1 MGQSIDAEIRGRK
14 REDSIHRHTG
24 WKPPGSLVAW
34 QGTGYA
40 WAARPEGAVVLSVD
54 ENGTGEDA
62 LSCQQSSLPR
72 GGTYDFAKGTTGV
85 VFDPS
90 PTVRAAATSTKSTLA
105 ACIFCVRLL
114 VRFINGGI
122 RNHFH
127 RLLRALL
134 SSARA
139 AGVQECRDSSTHGR
153 SRFKTARQQ
162 PEAY

>member
-90 PTVRAAATSTKSTLA
+90 PTVRAAATSTQSTLEA
-105 ACIFCVRLL
+105 TIAPPSFDFPMGFLELLPFSRVRTLKMKHFKKTTGIFY
-114 VRFINGGI
+114 FG
-122 RNHFH
+122 
-127 RLLRALL
+127 
-134 SSARA
+134 
-139 AGVQECRDSSTHGR
+139 
-153 SRFKTARQQ
+153 
-162 PEAY
+162 